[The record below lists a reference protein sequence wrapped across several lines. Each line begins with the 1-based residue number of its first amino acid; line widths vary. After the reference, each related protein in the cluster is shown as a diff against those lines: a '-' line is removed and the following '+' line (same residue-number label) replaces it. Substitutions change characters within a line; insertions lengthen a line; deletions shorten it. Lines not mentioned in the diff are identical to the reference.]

1 MLTVNQVSKS
11 YGIDPILNQITFTL
25 NPGERL
31 GLVGPNGCGKTTL
44 MRIIT
49 GADKPDT
56 GSVRLSPASLRLGYL
71 PQGFTFTN
79 GETLGTYLSRLDG
92 ELPELSARLEELAVK
107 LANEPHQPELQI
119 EFDRVLNRIEA
130 AAESAGRAPAVLAA
144 LGLGELPLELPV
156 TALSGGQKTRLALA
170 GVLLSN
176 PQVLLLDEPT
186 NHLDIQMLE
195 WLEEWLMNYQAAAL
209 IISHDRAFLDRV
221 ATGIIEIDPVTH
233 TSKVYAGSYSTYLE
247 QKIAERER
255 QRQAYVDQQEEIAR
269 LKAAAARVRSDA
281 KHKPGGKGA
290 GDTWAPGFFANRAK
304 ETIQKAKNIEKR
316 VERMLNEDHIEKPVN
331 SWELRIDFGDIPSSG
346 RDVLLLENVS
356 AGYGENVLLREV
368 NLTLRYG
375 ARVALIGPNGSGKT
389 TLFRTIN
396 GQIQPLAGRVRLG
409 SNVIF
414 GYMSQEQ
421 ENLDQS
427 LNVYETIRK
436 ETDMTET
443 EARKFLA
450 KFLFTGDDVFVQV
463 GLLSFGERARLAL
476 AILIAT
482 GCNFLL
488 LDEPINHL
496 DIPSRTRFEQALKNF
511 EGTVL
516 AIVHDRYFIEG
527 YASQIWEV
535 RDGKIWQR
543 EK

>member
-1 MLTVNQVSKS
+1 
-11 YGIDPILNQITFTL
+11 
-25 NPGERL
+25 
-31 GLVGPNGCGKTTL
+31 
-44 MRIIT
+44 
-49 GADKPDT
+49 
-56 GSVRLSPASLRLGYL
+56 
-71 PQGFTFTN
+71 
-79 GETLGTYLSRLDG
+79 
-92 ELPELSARLEELAVK
+92 
-107 LANEPHQPELQI
+107 
-119 EFDRVLNRIEA
+119 
-130 AAESAGRAPAVLAA
+130 
-144 LGLGELPLELPV
+144 LGELPLELPV

-389 TLFRTIN
+389 TLFRTIT

-414 GYMSQEQ
+414 GYMAQEQ
-421 ENLDQS
+421 ENLDPA

>member
-79 GETLGTYLSRLDG
+79 RETLGTYLSRLDG